1 MFCLLSNICSV
12 SIFNGKKWPWSFFPG
27 WKLPVVNRIF
37 RPSKSGTAVFAL
49 LSYLRLGSLLRLKM
63 YEASDNNLQQK
74 IMQFKHEKLQVRHL
88 LPHPFLMMACD
99 CQNLEQ
105 QQKGIC
111 WCLLDF
117 YQASHSITGMLQ
129 VPCGDHPRSVDSRN
143 HCTAGVVAVVKLE
156 TQRAWQTFA
165 ARTSFGT
172 DRTLKTGPLVTL
184 GLISLSFV
192 RMSCPSHRVACFR
205 FWRENF
211 PSFHFPCLPSGWWHG
226 PSEVDWTSKSSSV
239 IWNTE
244 THVVSTLWTTIEIT

>member
-27 WKLPVVNRIF
+27 WELPVVNRIF

-63 YEASDNNLQQK
+63 YEASDNNLQEK

-88 LPHPFLMMACD
+88 LPHPLLMMACD

-129 VPCGDHPRSVDSRN
+129 VPCGDHPWSVDSRN
-143 HCTAGVVAVVKLE
+143 HCTARVVAVVKLE

-172 DRTLKTGPLVTL
+172 HRTLKTGPLVTL

-211 PSFHFPCLPSGWWHG
+211 PSFHFLCLPSGWWHG